1 MAGITFRLVE
11 IISIQILSS
20 LFGLSDEL
28 CSRKFGQ
35 VVLEIALVKTY
46 FAKIPIQNIL
56 WEWARTEKYI
66 AKRGTEYRA
75 IVTRFTR

>member
-1 MAGITFRLVE
+1 MANPLLAISDLAIFMALSKSGITFRIVD
-11 IISIQILSS
+11 IITIQILSS

-46 FAKIPIQNIL
+46 FAKIPIQNI
-56 WEWARTEKYI
+56 WE
-66 AKRGTEYRA
+66 
-75 IVTRFTR
+75 